1 MQNEKLQRRRRVTR
15 KAGFTLVEMMIA
27 LLVFGTI
34 SAAAF
39 SLMTQHAPIFNQQ
52 QNQAGLNISMRNA
65 VAQIQADM
73 VNGGAGYYNGLNVPN
88 WPVSV
93 VILNNVV
100 ASTGNCATGTTYGA
114 NCFDNFTIIAA
125 DPATTAVSPLA
136 STSGS
141 LPTPPGPYA
150 CIAAATDTS
159 ASNDIYVLPPANGAF
174 QKYDQVL
181 LVKSDGS
188 VYTTVRLTGVTNV
201 TVAGTAYVKLS
212 HSSLTSA
219 PSLGPPPTNGG
230 VNVYA
235 DDPTNMS
242 VLSGDST
249 AAQFCATDYVIRL
262 LPIQYCVDTTTDPTN
277 PTLRRTL
284 LNGLATSP
292 SATCQGGTALANQI
306 IGFKVGATLTSGVT
320 DTSTYNFNSG
330 TTASG
335 GYNYDFASIHSIM
348 VSMIGRTTPN
358 PGATY
363 VFRNS
368 FDGGPYQIHGV
379 SIVVNPRN
387 MNF

>member
-1 MQNEKLQRRRRVTR
+1 MQNVKLPVIRRVTDR
-15 KAGFTLVEMMIA
+15 AGFTLVEMLIA

-93 VILNNVV
+93 VIINNVV
-100 ASTGNCATGTTYGA
+100 APAGNCATGTTYGS
-114 NCFDNFTIIAA
+114 NCFDSFTIIAA
-125 DPATTAVSPLA
+125 DPGTTAVNPLA
-136 STSGS
+136 GTSGT
-141 LPTPPGPYA
+141 LPAPPGPYA
-150 CIAAATDTS
+150 CIAGSTNTS
-159 ASNDIYVLPPANGAF
+159 TSNDIYVLPPANGAF
-174 QKYDQVL
+174 QKYDQIL
-181 LVKSDGS
+181 LVRSDAS
-188 VYTTVRLTGVTNV
+188 AYTTVRLTGVSNV

-212 HSSLTSA
+212 HSSLTNSD
-219 PSLGPPPTNGG
+219 GT
-230 VNVYA
+230 NVYA

-242 VLSGDST
+242 VNSNVQT
-249 AAQFCATDYVIRL
+249 TAQFCATDYVVRL
-262 LPIQYCVDTTTDPTN
+262 LPIQYGVDVTTDPTN

-292 SATCQGGTALANQI
+292 SITFQGGTALANQI

-330 TTASG
+330 PAASG
-335 GYNYDFASIHSIM
+335 GYNYDFASVHSVM

-358 PGATY
+358 PGDTY

-368 FDGGPYQIHGV
+368 FDGGPYQIQGV

>member
-1 MQNEKLQRRRRVTR
+1 MQNPKLSAWKVVSRE
-15 KAGFTLVEMMIA
+15 AGFTLVEMMIA
-27 LLVFGTI
+27 LLIFGTI

-39 SLMTQHAPIFNQQ
+39 SLMTQNAPIFNQQ
-52 QNQAGLNISMRNA
+52 QNQAGLNISMRNS

-73 VNGGAGYYNGLNVPN
+73 VNGGGGYYNGLNVPN

-93 VILNNVV
+93 VINNNVV
-100 ASTGNCATGTTYGA
+100 SSSGNCATGTTYGA
-114 NCFDNFTIIAA
+114 NCFDSFTIIAA
-125 DPATTAVSPLA
+125 DPATTAVNPLA
-136 STSGS
+136 DTSGT

-150 CIAAATDTS
+150 CIAGSTDTS
-159 ASNDIYVLPPANGAF
+159 TFNDIYVQPPANGSF

-181 LVKSDGS
+181 LVKSDAS
-188 VYTTVRLTGVTNV
+188 AYTTVRLTGVSNV
-201 TVAGTAYVKLS
+201 TVGGTAYVKLS
-212 HSSLTSA
+212 HSSLTN
-219 PSLGPPPTNGG
+219 PDGT
-230 VNVYA
+230 NVYA

-242 VLSGDST
+242 VNTNNLTT
-249 AAQFCATDYVIRL
+249 AAQFCATDYVVRL
-262 LPIQYCVDTTTDPTN
+262 LPVQYGVDVTTDPTN

-292 SATCQGGTALANQI
+292 STTFQGGTALANQI

-335 GYNYDFASIHSIM
+335 GYNYDFASVHSVM

-363 VFRNS
+363 TFRNT
-368 FDGGPYQIHGV
+368 FDGGPYQIQGV